1 MKYRKFIPT
10 AITLMVF
17 FVSVFANASYVIEVE
32 GMGIGTV
39 AENAKPTAADFEFA
53 THDYSIESSDAIQI
67 ALTNLSSAVA
77 LRGNLLLWSHLAV
90 GHPALA
96 ATDPVDISLQIQA
109 DTVAGAIEDYS
120 YYDESADNAQDPSGV
135 DGDTV
140 DPDERGSALR
150 GVLASARFDPLTD
163 RIDRGRCGGRTVSV
177 PRPLQLQLQPHLG
190 G

>member
-10 AITLMVF
+10 AITLTVF
-17 FVSVFANASYVIEVE
+17 FVPAFANASYVIEVE

-39 AENAKPTAADFEFA
+39 AENAQSTGADFDFV

-90 GHPALA
+90 GHPALE
-96 ATDPVDISLQIQA
+96 ATDTVDISPDIQA
-109 DTVAGAIEDYS
+109 DTVAGATDDYS
-120 YYDESADNAQDPSGV
+120 YYDESADSAQDPSGV

-140 DPDERGSALR
+140 AASEPLPASVQNIPSIDASTTFW
-150 GVLASARFDPLTD
+150 VLKPADFESFSQMTAARF
-163 RIDRGRCGGRTVSV
+163 GF
-177 PRPLQLQLQPHLG
+177 
-190 G
+190 